1 MYVGRC
7 QYVHGARFSN
17 AIVYLAAQIIPD
29 VFIVAATPGLSYS
42 LHLIKNEI
50 ETDAFFFKA
59 TGMMFTKQIGN
70 NSVSHEL

>member
-1 MYVGRC
+1 MSGDGSMC
-7 QYVHGARFSN
+7 TAHASHMLS
-17 AIVYLAAQIIPD
+17 IVYLAAQIIPD

-59 TGMMFTKQIGN
+59 TGMIFMKHIGT
-70 NSVSHEL
+70 NSVFQKL